1 MQLTVREVAK
11 ILNVSEKT
19 VYRWIQQ
26 GSLPAQRVND
36 QYRLNRAELLE
47 FATSRR
53 IEVSAQL
60 FEGAESGEGAPPG
73 FLEALTAGG
82 IHYEVGGEDKE
93 SALRAAVEAMA
104 LPVESD
110 RALLLQV
117 LLAREDLASTGVGD
131 GVAIPHAR
139 SPIVLRVQR
148 PAITLCFLRKAI
160 DFDAVDGKPVHCLF
174 TLVSPTVRSHLH
186 LLSRL
191 AFALRDPAF
200 KKAIER
206 RAPREEILEAARR
219 VEERT
224 GAAAPAAER

>member
-1 MQLTVREVAK
+1 MQLTVRDVAK

-19 VYRWIQQ
+19 VYLWIQQ
-26 GSLPAQRVND
+26 GTLPAQRVND

-47 FATSRR
+47 FATARR
-53 IEVSAQL
+53 IEVSTEL
-60 FEGAESGEGAPPG
+60 FKDPESGEGPLPG
-73 FLEALTAGG
+73 FLEALKAGG
-82 IHYEVGGEDKE
+82 IYYGVGGEDKE

-104 LPVESD
+104 LPLESD

-117 LLAREDLASTGVGD
+117 LLAREDLASTGIGD

-139 SPIVLRVQR
+139 SPIVLRVLH
-148 PAITLCFLRKAI
+148 PAITLCFLERAVE
-160 DFDAVDGKPVHCLF
+160 FDAIDGKPVHCLF
-174 TLVSPTVRSHLH
+174 TLVSPTVKSHLH

-200 KKAIER
+200 KKAIGS

-224 GAAAPAAER
+224 ASPAPAEKR